1 MDLDHNL
8 LLGKLAEDYYLSKMS
23 INDISKKYN
32 LSRYLIMKYLDEAI
46 DKQIVTI
53 NIHSGLDRNPELERR
68 LHQEF
73 ATKNL
78 YVIKET
84 DNTST
89 QEKIISSFA
98 ATQIQ
103 AAIKPGTTIGITW
116 GETVADVITE
126 FKQSVQPDITFTQ
139 FTGENMKYRSQ
150 AGSMRMVQNAAAK
163 YNAPYYII
171 PAPLYIVDQ
180 QVRQQLV
187 NEPAM
192 ERVFN
197 VANQMDLI
205 VCGLGTLPSIDSIQ
219 PWRDHKEQIFP
230 QVDLD
235 QIAGMAYGRPFDI
248 NGNFLNLTNDTT
260 FSIPLGTILQVP
272 RRFGIIKRKSKYKAA
287 LGALRGGLF
296 TDVVITESIALL
308 ICHELEKQA

>member
-1 MDLDHNL
+1 MDIDHNL

-46 DKQIVTI
+46 NKQIVTI

-73 ATKNL
+73 AIKNL

-84 DNTST
+84 DNTIT

-98 ATQIQ
+98 ATQVQ
-103 AAIKPGTTIGITW
+103 AAIKPGTTVGIAW

-126 FKQSVQPDITFTQ
+126 FKQSVQPEITFTQ
-139 FTGENMKYRSQ
+139 FTGENMKYCSQ

-171 PAPLYIVDQ
+171 PAPLYIVSD

-187 NEPAM
+187 HEPAM

-197 VANQMDLI
+197 VANQMDLV
-205 VCGLGTLPSIDSIQ
+205 VCGLGTLASIDSIQ
-219 PWRDHKEQIFP
+219 PWRDHKAQIFP

-235 QIAGMAYGRPFDI
+235 QIAGMAYGRPFDL
-248 NGNFLNLTNDTT
+248 NGNFLNLGHDTT
-260 FSIPLGTILQVP
+260 FSIPLETIRQVP
-272 RRFGIIKRKSKYKAA
+272 RRFGIIKRKSKYQAA
-287 LGALRGGLF
+287 LGALRGELF
-296 TDVVITESIALL
+296 TDLIITESIALL
-308 ICHELEKQA
+308 ICHELEISD

>member
-1 MDLDHNL
+1 M
-8 LLGKLAEDYYLSKMS
+8 
-23 INDISKKYN
+23 
-32 LSRYLIMKYLDEAI
+32 
-46 DKQIVTI
+46 
-53 NIHSGLDRNPELERR
+53 
-68 LHQEF
+68 
-73 ATKNL
+73 
-78 YVIKET
+78 
-84 DNTST
+84 
-89 QEKIISSFA
+89 
-98 ATQIQ
+98 
-103 AAIKPGTTIGITW
+103 
-116 GETVADVITE
+116 ADVITE

-219 PWRDHKEQIFP
+219 PWRDHKEPIFP
-230 QVDLD
+230 QIDLD